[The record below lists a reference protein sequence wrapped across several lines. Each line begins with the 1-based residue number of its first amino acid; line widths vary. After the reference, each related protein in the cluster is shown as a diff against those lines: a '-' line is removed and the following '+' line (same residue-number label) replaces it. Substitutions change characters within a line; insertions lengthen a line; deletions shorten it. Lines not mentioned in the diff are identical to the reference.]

1 MIDNKLKD
9 FLPSALYICLIENW
23 KPTFRK
29 IGGVNMFDHVKKPAE
44 GSQKEKK
51 QEEAKKEE
59 PKTYEIDSDEA

>member
-9 FLPSALYICLIENW
+9 FLPSALYIGLIENW

-44 GSQKEKK
+44 GS
-51 QEEAKKEE
+51 
-59 PKTYEIDSDEA
+59 